1 MKLNEMMVEEDVI
14 VMVVDNLWVGNSDVA
29 NHGL

>member
-1 MKLNEMMVEEDVI
+1 MELNEMMVEEDVI
-14 VMVVDNLWVGNSDVA
+14 VMVVDNLWVGNGDVA